1 MIISKE
7 HIFKIS
13 KNILPFSDAG
23 STNFSLFQLLRL
35 SLFQISVG
43 MATVMLAGTLNR
55 VMIVELLVP
64 ASLVA
69 VMIAIPV
76 LIAPLRTFY
85 GHKSDTYKSFIGW
98 KRIPYMW
105 FGSLFQFGGLAIM
118 PFAIIILSGDQTVG
132 PSWAGEV
139 LVAIAF
145 LFTGIGMH
153 ITQTVGLALA
163 ADRATKENR
172 PRVVALLYFMFLF
185 GMGISAVVI
194 GILLADFS
202 KLRLIQVVQG
212 SAVLT
217 LILNLVAVWR
227 QEQII
232 INQQK
237 NDKSEKFFLSWKK
250 FISDRKTNSLIW
262 VVFWGT
268 LAFSMQDVLLEPYGG
283 QILGL
288 SVSETTNLTG
298 VWALG
303 ALLGLALAANNSK
316 KTVSSVSNA
325 MTALLIGIVGFSAII
340 FSSPMQF
347 PFLYFLG
354 TLFIG
359 FGTGLFSVSLL
370 IIAMAL
376 SSKTN
381 LGSGFILGSWGAAQA
396 IGAGLGIAVGG
407 ILRDVVNKIALS
419 GYLGSTFENNSIG
432 YIFVY
437 HLEILFIFITLIALG
452 MLSQEINKRKIKDHA
467 QKSFG
472 LTEIPS

>member
-1 MIISKE
+1 MIVSKE

-13 KNILPFSDAG
+13 KHILPFSDAG
-23 STNFSLFQLLRL
+23 STSFSLFQLLRL

-69 VMIAIPV
+69 IMIAIPV

-153 ITQTVGLALA
+153 ITQTVGVALA

-437 HLEILFIFITLIALG
+437 HLEILFIFITLIVLG
-452 MLSQEINKRKIKDHA
+452 MLSQEINKRKIKDHN